1 MLDILCRKA
10 PHLEEL
16 LKQKLGLEEDL
27 KILKWMQQENQEV
40 VEEWHKTVA
49 WMRQV
54 ANQSGFQCDTFTLA
68 VHILDSFIG
77 LMKIHGKYLKCA
89 AASSVYIASK
99 INEEKENFHS
109 MQDFLETNRM
119 KFTAS
124 DIVRMERIIV
134 QKLGWELI
142 GKPTGTTFLEIY
154 FNLLCAN
161 HFETVFGS
169 DSLAYSIYR
178 SLASQLEHCYCEPNI
193 QMFTGSV
200 KALSLLSCT
209 MEKITSQWFLYI
221 DPLARMSQISIQE
234 LLDCRE
240 RIKIDIFGHVKPVN
254 PKMQH
259 RRKLARRSTQ
269 YNIPRL
275 PRALLTSIAENP
287 EEYNLQTKYRSG
299 SFTSKNGL
307 NASFISDDES
317 CMSDSDNHLEDI
329 TDFVD
334 DVNRAEELKSA
345 VRWTPSL
352 SSISKNSLPRP
363 IKTSKVK
370 KSILSKTSTNRHL
383 RGLQSRPRGVLTG

>member
-1 MLDILCRKA
+1 MLDKLCRNS
-10 PHLEEL
+10 PHLEGL
-16 LKQKLGLEEDL
+16 LKTKLGLEEDL

-54 ANQSGFQCDTFTLA
+54 ANQTGFQCDTFTLA

-99 INEEKENFHS
+99 INEEKEQFHS
-109 MQDFLETNRM
+109 MEDFLTTNRM

-161 HFETVFGS
+161 NFETVFGS

-178 SLASQLEHCYCEPNI
+178 SLASQLEHCYCEPSI

-259 RRKLARRSTQ
+259 RRKLARRTSQ

-287 EEYNLQTKYRSG
+287 EEYNLQTTYRSRTF
-299 SFTSKNGL
+299 STNGL
-307 NASFISDDES
+307 NASFTSDDES
-317 CMSDSDNHLEDI
+317 CMSEADESLEDI
-329 TDFVD
+329 TDLVEDFD
-334 DVNRAEELKSA
+334 RADELKSD
-345 VRWTPSL
+345 VRRTPSL
-352 SSISKNSLPRP
+352 SKSAFQRP
-363 IKTSKVK
+363 IKTSKTK

>member
-1 MLDILCRKA
+1 MLDILCRNS
-10 PHLEEL
+10 PHLEGL
-16 LKQKLGLEEDL
+16 LKKKLASEEDL

-40 VEEWHKTVA
+40 VEEWLKTVA

-54 ANQSGFQCDTFTLA
+54 TNQTGFQCDTFTLA

-99 INEEKENFHS
+99 INEEKEQFHS
-109 MQDFLETNRM
+109 MEDFLTTNRM
-119 KFTAS
+119 KFTSS

-142 GKPTGTTFLEIY
+142 AKPTGTTFLEIY

-193 QMFTGSV
+193 QQFTGSV

-259 RRKLARRSTQ
+259 RRKLARRSSQ
-269 YNIPRL
+269 YSIPRL
-275 PRALLTSIAENP
+275 PRTLLNSIAENP

-299 SFTSKNGL
+299 SFSTNGR

-317 CMSDSDNHLEDI
+317 CMSDADSENLQDI
-329 TDFVD
+329 TDLVD

-345 VRWTPSL
+345 VRFTPSM
-352 SSISKNSLPRP
+352 STISKFPRP
-363 IKTSKVK
+363 IKTSKPK

-383 RGLQSRPRGVLTG
+383 RGLQSRPRGVLTS